1 MSDFGSSGSH
11 LCTLIQMLLSKCWY
25 PAQQEQVR
33 ETHQAPPNNTSTR
46 CIALSDCSL
55 MKELEE
61 VTHALAMTARQH
73 GHCSQR
79 NSDLHGL
86 HVFFKICY
94 LSLCTPTP
102 HGDNCLFPTSE
113 VCWVAMHPLT
123 SPGPQLQMLQG
134 ADSSG
139 QADELFLNTIP
150 QRLGVLFFFFLISF
164 HGIYWLKWKRVAP
177 SQSISNFSISCL
189 GWSSTFPT

>member
-25 PAQQEQVR
+25 PARQEQVR
-33 ETHQAPPNNTSTR
+33 ETHQAPPNDKSTR
-46 CIALSDCSL
+46 CIALTDCSL

-150 QRLGVLFFFFLISF
+150 QRLGVLFFFF
-164 HGIYWLKWKRVAP
+164 
-177 SQSISNFSISCL
+177 N
-189 GWSSTFPT
+189 